1 MQPAGSAVSFMPAP
15 SRGDAVRRVL
25 AGRVSSLLAGAAARA
40 WLSAC
45 RRLGARPRALG
56 RPLVR
61 NGANVEIGDDVS
73 IDSRGRPVELA
84 TVGAGRLVLGNGVAL
99 GPGCRL
105 TATRYVELGDDV
117 SVGAGCLVSDDAPG
131 DATAEDAGIWI
142 GDGVT
147 LGEGVRVAAGTVIG
161 VGAVVE
167 AGAVV
172 AGIIPPAARVECRPA
187 EPERVAARAREPQR
201 AGAAG

>member
-1 MQPAGSAVSFMPAP
+1 MQPAGSALSFVPAP
-15 SRGDAVRRVL
+15 SRGDAVRRIVTE
-25 AGRVSSLLAGAAARA
+25 RVSALVAAAAARA

-45 RRLGARPRALG
+45 RRVGDRPRALG

-73 IDSRGRPVELA
+73 IDSRGAPVELA
-84 TVGAGRLVLGNGVAL
+84 TVGAGRLVLGNRVAL

-105 TATRYVELGDDV
+105 AATRYVELGDDV
-117 SVGAGCLVSDDAPG
+117 AIGAGCLVADDAPPG
-131 DATAEDAGIWI
+131 ATAEDAAIWI

-147 LGEGVRVAAGTVIG
+147 LGEGVRVAPGTLIG
-161 VGAVVE
+161 AGAVVE

-172 AGIIPPAARVECRPA
+172 SGVVPPSARVERRPA
-187 EPERVAARAREPQR
+187 EPPAEARASAPRGAE
-201 AGAAG
+201 AAG

>member
-1 MQPAGSAVSFMPAP
+1 MQAAGSALSFVSAP
-15 SRGDAVRRVL
+15 SRRDAVRRVL

-45 RRLGARPRALG
+45 RRVGARPRALG

-73 IDSRGRPVELA
+73 IDSRGAPVELVA
-84 TVGAGRLVLGNGVAL
+84 VGAGRLVLGNGVAL

-117 SVGAGCLVSDDAPG
+117 SIGAGCLVSDDAPG
-131 DATAEDAGIWI
+131 STAEDAAIWI

-147 LGEGVRVAAGTVIG
+147 LGEGVRVAPGTVIG

-167 AGAVV
+167 DGAVV
-172 AGIIPPAARVECRPA
+172 AGIIPPAARVERRPA